1 MATITDVARV
11 AGVSITTVSHVING
25 TRFVRDELKERVLD
39 AMRELNYRPNSL
51 ARGLRKGQT
60 KTIGLIVP
68 DNSNLFFAEIARSIE
83 DVGFS
88 NGYSVILCNS
98 DNNLEKQRTYIEALL
113 AKKVDG
119 VIFIS
124 AGDSG
129 DGLQELIDA
138 GIPIVV
144 ADREVSQ
151 TLADV
156 VLVDN
161 EHGGYIA
168 TKHLIDLGHRR
179 IACIAGP
186 SDLTPSAQRVDGY
199 RRALAEADL
208 PLESEYVAGGDFG
221 IQSGEAAMAELLA
234 LEKMPT
240 AVFVCNDMMAIGAIR
255 AVRDRGLGVPEDI
268 SIIGF
273 DDIPLAPATFPALST
288 VAQPKLE
295 IARVATELLIQRM
308 QSQDAG
314 AERQR
319 IVLEP
324 ELVVRNSS
332 CQRSSS

>member
-25 TRFVRDELKERVLD
+25 TRFVRDELKDRVLN
-39 AMRELNYRPNSL
+39 AMRELNYRPNTL

-68 DNSNLFFAEIARSIE
+68 DNSNLFFAEIARFIE
-83 DVGFS
+83 DVGYN

-98 DNNLEKQRTYIEALL
+98 DNNLEKQRTYIEALV
-113 AKKVDG
+113 AKHVDG
-119 VIFIS
+119 IVFIS

-129 DGLQELIDA
+129 EDLKVLIDA

-168 TKHLIDLGHRR
+168 TKYLIDLGHQH
-179 IACIAGP
+179 IACIEGP
-186 SDLTPSAQRVDGY
+186 SDLTPSAQRVLGY
-199 RRALAEADL
+199 RRALSEIGLPIEADY
-208 PLESEYVAGGDFG
+208 SVSGDFR
-221 IQSGEAAMAELLA
+221 IPSGEAAMAKLLA
-234 LEKMPT
+234 LPRPPS

-255 AVRDRGLGVPEDI
+255 AARDRGLSIPEAI
-268 SIIGF
+268 SIVGF
-273 DDIPLAPATFPALST
+273 DDIPLAPATFPALTT
-288 VAQPKLE
+288 VAQPKME

-308 QSQDAG
+308 QDQTPNV
-314 AERQR
+314 ERQC

-324 ELVVRNSS
+324 ELVLRDS
-332 CQRSSS
+332 CRKWSHT